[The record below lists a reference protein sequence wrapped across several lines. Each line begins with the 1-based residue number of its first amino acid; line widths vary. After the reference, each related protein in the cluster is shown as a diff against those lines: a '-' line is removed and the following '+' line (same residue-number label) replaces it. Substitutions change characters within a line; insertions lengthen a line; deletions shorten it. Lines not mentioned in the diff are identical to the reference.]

1 MRKTATVVIM
11 AAMLAVGFASSAS
24 ADPTQNTSSSYGI
37 EGAFGLQAG
46 DLWLSVYGLAYD
58 VDEGGQVSKIVVPTV
73 FVDGDGV
80 SMECFAF
87 TDEGDVTVAP
97 SLSGGSY
104 SATIEGFCFDYLT
117 EESVPFSITL
127 DVEATGTGVTRIRG
141 GSYADGTDRC
151 VSKISERSAVAT
163 GHVSIQIPD
172 RAIDVTDEVS
182 DEFTNLTGF
191 SQRCYATNATLPG
204 DDH

>member
-1 MRKTATVVIM
+1 MRKTATVAIM

-46 DLWLSVYGLAYD
+46 DVWLSVYGLAYD
-58 VDEGGQVSKIVVPTV
+58 VNEAGENSKVVVPTV

-80 SMECFAF
+80 SMECFAYS
-87 TDEGDVTVAP
+87 DEGDVTVDP

-104 SATIEGFCFDYLT
+104 SATIEGLCFDYLT
-117 EESVPFSITL
+117 EQSVPFTISL
-127 DVEATGTGVTRIRG
+127 DIEATGTGVTRIRG
-141 GSYADGTDRC
+141 ASYADGTDRC

-163 GHVSIQIPD
+163 GQVSIQIPD
-172 RAIDVTDEVS
+172 RRIDLTDQVS

-191 SQRCYATNATLPG
+191 SQRCYATNAHLPG